1 MSFFESKVRSG
12 LLVSAVAAGSALVA
26 PNLTEASFGEENL
39 RYGMKNEDVK
49 ILQEILQEK
58 GYYES
63 LVVSGDFDEA
73 TREAVKRFQ
82 TDHNLS
88 SDGVVGPLTFSVLN
102 GHMTAQDTSES
113 VEADRDSDVVD
124 SIFNYEAPISVA
136 PISNSSQI
144 MDNGTR
150 NDDVSNL
157 QAYLKKA
164 GFYDFPVITGNYGN
178 MTKQAVTT
186 FQTARALKVDGL
198 AGPITLT
205 KVNEEIIGSDFS
217 IEEEIVA
224 TTVSRSTSST
234 NLSGIVLRQGSR
246 GAAVRELQ
254 SQLKDHG
261 YFTSN
266 VDGVYGPLTAGAVR
280 RFQQDKNIS
289 ADGIFGPQTYSK
301 LSGSSSS
308 TNNSTQATSSSAS
321 SSSLSGVVLRQ
332 GSSGSQVRELQT
344 RLKNLGYY
352 TSSVDGAYGPLTAE
366 AVRKLQ
372 RQTNIAADGVFG
384 PQTLT
389 QLNRNISANQS
400 GTSSNNSSSSSN
412 NSSATVLK
420 QGSSGAAVRELQNML
435 RATGHHTSGVDG
447 QFGPLTKSSVQKFQR
462 EWGLIADG
470 IATKAT
476 LDKLEE
482 VAAVHMSNSN
492 SNSGSRSKS
501 FNAMNLIADASNY
514 IGVPYVWGGTTASGF
529 DCSGFVQH
537 VFRNNGVNLPRTVA
551 QQWNATTSVSSPSV
565 GDIVYFETYK
575 SGPSHNGIY
584 IGNNQFIHSGSS
596 TGVVITSMNNS
607 YWKDRY
613 IGARR
618 AR

>member
-12 LLVSAVAAGSALVA
+12 LLVSAVAAGSVLVA

-39 RYGMKNEDVK
+39 RYGMKSDDVK
-49 ILQEILQEK
+49 TLQGILQEK
-58 GYYES
+58 GYYEQ
-63 LVVSGDFDEA
+63 LVVSGSFDET
-73 TREAVKRFQ
+73 TREAVKKFQ

-88 SDGVVGPLTFSVLN
+88 SDGIVGPLTFSVLK
-102 GHMTAQDTSES
+102 GQTIQKKSSES
-113 VEADRDSDVVD
+113 IEENRAVDIMDSTYNDD
-124 SIFNYEAPISVA
+124 ALMSVS
-136 PISNSSQI
+136 PISNPSQL
-144 MDNGTR
+144 MKDGTR
-150 NDDVSNL
+150 DDDVSNL

-164 GFYDFPVITGNYGN
+164 GFYDYPVITGNYGN
-178 MTKQAVTT
+178 LTKQAVTT
-186 FQTARALKVDGL
+186 FQTARSLKADGL

-205 KVNEEIIGSDFS
+205 KVNEEINGSSFS
-217 IEEEIVA
+217 KEEEIVA
-224 TTVSRSTSST
+224 TTVSRSTS
-234 NLSGIVLRQGSR
+234 
-246 GAAVRELQ
+246 
-254 SQLKDHG
+254 
-261 YFTSN
+261 
-266 VDGVYGPLTAGAVR
+266 
-280 RFQQDKNIS
+280 
-289 ADGIFGPQTYSK
+289 
-301 LSGSSSS
+301 
-308 TNNSTQATSSSAS
+308 
-321 SSSLSGVVLRQ
+321 LSGVVLRQ
-332 GSSGSQVRELQT
+332 GSSGAAVRELQSE
-344 RLKNLGYY
+344 LKNLGYY
-352 TSSVDGAYGPLTAE
+352 TSTVDGAYGPLTAE

-372 RQTNIAADGVFG
+372 RDKNIAVDGIFGPQTYSKLSGTSSSSNNSTQTSTSSSNSSSLSGVVLRQGSRGSQVRELQTRLKNLGYLTSSVDGVYGPLTAEAVRKLQRQTSISADGVFG
-384 PQTLT
+384 PQTLA
-389 QLNRNISANQS
+389 QLNRNISYNQS
-400 GTSSNNSSSSSN
+400 TSSNNSNNSSN

-435 RATGHHTSGVDG
+435 RATGHHTSSVDG
-447 QFGPLTKSSVQKFQR
+447 QFGPLTKSAVQRFQR

-470 IATKAT
+470 IATQAT

-482 VAAVHMSNSN
+482 VAAVHMSDSN
-492 SNSGSRSKS
+492 SSSGSGSKS

-514 IGVPYVWGGTTASGF
+514 VGVPYVWGGTTASGF

-596 TGVVITSMNNS
+596 TGVTITSMNNS
-607 YWKDRY
+607 YWKERY

>member
-12 LLVSAVAAGSALVA
+12 LLVSAVAAGSVLVA

-39 RYGMKNEDVK
+39 RYGMKSDDVK
-49 ILQEILQEK
+49 TLQGILQEK
-58 GYYES
+58 GYYEA
-63 LVVSGDFDEA
+63 LVVSGSFDET

-88 SDGVVGPLTFSVLN
+88 SDGIVGPLTFSVLK
-102 GHMTAQDTSES
+102 GQPIPKESLESSEDRAIEPGESTYNHDVLMS
-113 VEADRDSDVVD
+113 VS
-124 SIFNYEAPISVA
+124 
-136 PISNSSQI
+136 PISNPSQL
-144 MDNGTR
+144 MKDGTR

-164 GFYDFPVITGNYGN
+164 GFYDYPVITGNYGN
-178 MTKQAVTT
+178 LTKQAVMT
-186 FQTARALKVDGL
+186 FQAARSLKADGV
-198 AGPITLT
+198 AGTITLT
-205 KVNEEIIGSDFS
+205 KVNEEINGSSFS
-217 IEEEIVA
+217 KEEEIVA
-224 TTVSRSTSST
+224 TTVSRSTSS
-234 NLSGIVLRQGSR
+234 NSLSGVVLRQGSS

-254 SQLKDHG
+254 SELKNLG
-261 YFTSN
+261 YYTST
-266 VDGVYGPLTAGAVR
+266 VDGAYGPLTAEAVR
-280 RFQQDKNIS
+280 KLQRDKNI
-289 ADGIFGPQTYSK
+289 AVDGIFGPQTYSK
-301 LSGSSSS
+301 LSGTSSSS
-308 TNNSTQATSSSAS
+308 NNSTQTSTSNSS

-344 RLKNLGYY
+344 RLKNLGYH
-352 TSSVDGAYGPLTAE
+352 TSSVDGVYGPLTAE

-372 RQTNIAADGVFG
+372 RQTNISADGVFG
-384 PQTLT
+384 PQTLAE
-389 QLNRNISANQS
+389 LNRNISYNQS
-400 GTSSNNSSSSSN
+400 TSSNNSNSSSN
-412 NSSATVLK
+412 NSSSATVLK

-435 RATGHHTSGVDG
+435 RATGHHTSSVDG
-447 QFGPLTKSSVQKFQR
+447 QFGPLTKSAVQRFQR

-470 IATKAT
+470 IATQAT

-482 VAAVHMSNSN
+482 VAAVHMSDSN
-492 SNSGSRSKS
+492 SSSGSGSKS

-514 IGVPYVWGGTTASGF
+514 VGVPYVWGGTTASGF

-596 TGVVITSMNNS
+596 TGVTITSMNNS
-607 YWKDRY
+607 YWKERY